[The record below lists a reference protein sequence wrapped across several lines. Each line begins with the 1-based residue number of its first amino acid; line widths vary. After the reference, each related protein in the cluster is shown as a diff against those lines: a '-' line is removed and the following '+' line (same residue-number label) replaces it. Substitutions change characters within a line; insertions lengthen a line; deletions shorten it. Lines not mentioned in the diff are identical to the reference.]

1 MLDVAGV
8 AVIVEAGGEAGQEVE
23 LPCPITRGRS
33 PFAFGI
39 ATVRNAT
46 PCLRSARVVIA
57 ANAIVGLLAD
67 SALVAHKWPLPGGVI
82 KRQTQEWQLTVFLA
96 QCAP

>member
-8 AVIVEAGGEAGQEVE
+8 AVIVEAGGEAGPEVE

-46 PCLRSARVVIA
+46 PCLRFARIVIA

-67 SALVAHKWPLPGGVI
+67 SALVAHKWPL
-82 KRQTQEWQLTVFLA
+82 RA
-96 QCAP
+96 A